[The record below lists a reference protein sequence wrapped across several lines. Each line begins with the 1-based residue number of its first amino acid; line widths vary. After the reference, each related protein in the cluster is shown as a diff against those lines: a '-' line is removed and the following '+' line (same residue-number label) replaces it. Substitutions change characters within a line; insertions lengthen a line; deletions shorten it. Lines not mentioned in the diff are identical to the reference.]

1 MEDDRRVRSLL
12 CHLLSTRHLAV
23 LLAQQA
29 VERGDLLDILTNAV
43 LRLLP
48 LNLTSHGEK
57 IGHLWLVTIILVL
70 IQSLRCH
77 RKFLLKIVLM
87 TLLHLGLRFEDAG

>member
-1 MEDDRRVRSLL
+1 MEEGRRIRSLL

-23 LLAQQA
+23 LLAYQA
-29 VERGDLLDILTNAV
+29 VERGDFLNILTQGV

-57 IGHLWLVTIILVL
+57 IGHLWLVAIILVL

-77 RKFLLKIVLM
+77 RKFLLKVVLM
-87 TLLHLGLRFEDAG
+87 GLLYLGLRFEDAG